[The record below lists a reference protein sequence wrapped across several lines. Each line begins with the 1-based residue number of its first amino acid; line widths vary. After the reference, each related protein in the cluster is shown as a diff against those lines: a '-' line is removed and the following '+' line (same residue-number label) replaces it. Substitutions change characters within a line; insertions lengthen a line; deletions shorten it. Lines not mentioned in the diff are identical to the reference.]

1 MNRSDLIRMA
11 YNNLMQR
18 KARTILTVLGV
29 VIGTAAIVVMLSLG
43 FGLNETQRKNMER
56 WGSLNIIQVYSG
68 VRYDEEG
75 NPMGEEKVLNDE
87 ALAEIKVMEGVAG
100 ASPVITV
107 GGEAKW
113 GRKQGYIQLVGVDP
127 TQMENLEFSLAA
139 GRLLE
144 EYDRNA
150 IVVGSM
156 VKDNFWDE
164 REMRQGGVMVIR
176 GGMGEESQEDQA
188 EMLDQRITFTA
199 ESWSGEQ
206 TRRRVYNFQ
215 VVGVLD
221 DSNMERAWDTY
232 APIEEI
238 QRIQDFMEQG
248 SRATGPVFLE
258 RAVYAGGKARQK
270 TSGKNDR
277 IYSYFLVRA
286 VDVNKAK
293 ELSKTLRDMGYNA
306 WSMADN
312 LEGIEQVTKVM
323 QAILGGI
330 GGISLL
336 VAALGITN
344 TMIMSIYERTKEIGI
359 MKVIGA
365 SFEDIRLLFLGEAG
379 LIGAGGGA
387 IGLVL
392 SYLISYLLN
401 RFGASYINQG
411 MGMGGEEVAISIIPP
426 YLALFAVAFAILV
439 GLLSGLYPA
448 TRAMRLSPVV
458 AIRNE

>member
-18 KARTILTVLGV
+18 KARTFLTVLGV

-43 FGLNETQRKNMER
+43 FGLNENQRRNMER

-68 VRYDEEG
+68 VYYDAEG
-75 NPMGEEKVLNDE
+75 NPMGEERVLNDE
-87 ALAEIKVMEGVAG
+87 ALEEIKALEGVVG

-107 GGEAKW
+107 GGEARW
-113 GRKQGYIQLVGVDP
+113 GRKQGYLNLVGIDP
-127 TQMENLEFSLAA
+127 AQMENLEFSLAA

-156 VKDNFWDE
+156 VKDTFWDP
-164 REMRQGGVMVIR
+164 REMRQGGMVVW
-176 GGMGEESQEDQA
+176 GGPGDETQGDPA
-188 EMLDQRITFTA
+188 EMLNERITFTA
-199 ESWSGEQ
+199 ENWAGEQ
-206 TRRRVYNFQ
+206 SRRRVYNFH

-221 DSNMERAWDTY
+221 DRNMERAWDTY

-238 QRIQDFMEQG
+238 KRIQDFVEQG
-248 SRATGPVFLE
+248 SRSGNIFA
-258 RAVYAGGKARQK
+258 AGSFYGGQSRQK
-270 TSGKNDR
+270 TSGKR
-277 IYSYFLVRA
+277 ERVYSYFLIRA
-286 VDVNKAK
+286 ADVNKAK
-293 ELSKTLRDMGYNA
+293 ELSQTLREMGYNA

-312 LEGIEQVTKVM
+312 LEGIEQVAKVM

-365 SFEDIRLLFLGEAG
+365 SFEDIRLLFLAEAG

-392 SYLISYLLN
+392 SFLISYLLN

-411 MGMGGEEVAISIIPP
+411 MGMGLGSEEVAISIIPP

-448 TRAMRLSPVV
+448 TRAMRLSPVE

>member
-1 MNRSDLIRMA
+1 
-11 YNNLMQR
+11 
-18 KARTILTVLGV
+18 
-29 VIGTAAIVVMLSLG
+29 
-43 FGLNETQRKNMER
+43 
-56 WGSLNIIQVYSG
+56 
-68 VRYDEEG
+68 
-75 NPMGEEKVLNDE
+75 
-87 ALAEIKVMEGVAG
+87 
-100 ASPVITV
+100 
-107 GGEAKW
+107 
-113 GRKQGYIQLVGVDP
+113 
-127 TQMENLEFSLAA
+127 
-139 GRLLE
+139 
-144 EYDRNA
+144 
-150 IVVGSM
+150 
-156 VKDNFWDE
+156 
-164 REMRQGGVMVIR
+164 
-176 GGMGEESQEDQA
+176 
-188 EMLDQRITFTA
+188 
-199 ESWSGEQ
+199 
-206 TRRRVYNFQ
+206 
-215 VVGVLD
+215 
-221 DSNMERAWDTY
+221 MERAWDTY

-312 LEGIEQVTKVM
+312 LEGIEQGTKVM

-426 YLALFAVAFAILV
+426 YLALFAVGFAILV